1 MAHRSIH
8 RPRLDALLLGCCIV
22 FATGL
27 TPAARAQTPLFST
40 GEHSAEPIAVTL
52 TGPWQTLARD
62 RQPEPEYR
70 DASLTLD
77 ASGEQFALQ
86 SRPRG
91 KSRRKTANC
100 RFPPLWL
107 RFDKT
112 AIAGTDLAGHH
123 RRKLVTHCSALHR
136 PSKDPSKVW
145 LEMQAYRTL
154 NLLTA
159 RSFRVQPL
167 ALTYIDTDRPERPAS
182 HPGFLIEHKKE
193 LAARLALKPFKEE
206 QVARTALDAKH
217 SALVALFNMLIGNPD
232 FSLARGPAGDDCCH
246 NSVPLMDAQGLVYSV
261 PYDFDNTGLVNPRYA
276 TAPANIKIRNV
287 RQRVYR
293 GYCRHNAGLGPAIEQ
308 MLAQRAV
315 IETLFAEHPGIR
327 AKEKARI
334 SRYLAAFF
342 DDELSPAGQ
351 QKLKKSCLG

>member
-1 MAHRSIH
+1 MAHQSYH
-8 RPRLDALLLGCCIV
+8 RKGLGSLLFASCVVL
-22 FATGL
+22 ATGL
-27 TPAARAQTPLFST
+27 TPTASAQTPLFS
-40 GEHSAEPIAVTL
+40 GSEGNAEPIAVTL
-52 TGPWQTLARD
+52 TGPWQALARD

-77 ASGEQFALQ
+77 AGGPRLALQ

-107 RFDKT
+107 RFDKA
-112 AIAGTDLAGHH
+112 AIAGTRFAGHH

-136 PSKDPSKVW
+136 PTKDPSKVW
-145 LEMQAYRTL
+145 LEMQAYRSL
-154 NLLTA
+154 NLLTP

-182 HPGFLIEHKKE
+182 HPGFLIEHKRE
-193 LAARLALKPFKEE
+193 LAARLALQPFKEE
-206 QVARTALDAKH
+206 QVARTALDAEH
-217 SALVALFNMLIGNPD
+217 SALVALFNMMIGNPD

-246 NSVPLMDAQGLVYSV
+246 NSVPMMDAQGTVYSV
-261 PYDFDNTGLVNPRYA
+261 PYDFDNTGLVNPHYA
-276 TAPANIKIRNV
+276 AAPDSIKIRNV

-293 GYCRHNAGLGPAIEQ
+293 GYCRHNAALGPAIEKV
-308 MLAQRAV
+308 LAQRAA
-315 IETLFAEHPGIR
+315 IESLFAEHPGIR
-327 AKEKARI
+327 AKEQARI

-351 QKLKKSCLG
+351 RKLQERCLG